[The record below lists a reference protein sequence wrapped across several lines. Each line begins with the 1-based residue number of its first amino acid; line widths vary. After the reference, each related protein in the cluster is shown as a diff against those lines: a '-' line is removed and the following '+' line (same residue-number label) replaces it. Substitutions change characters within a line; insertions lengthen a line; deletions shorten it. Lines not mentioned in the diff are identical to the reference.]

1 VTPDPI
7 DAPGTPPAAG
17 QDLTAGGAV
26 FARLA
31 RLGVEV
37 VFVNSGTDFPPVI
50 EGLAEADAHGAEL
63 PRTVVVAHEHAAVSM
78 AHGYYFATGR
88 AQAVMLHTNVGLSN
102 GATGAINAATDRVPM
117 LLMSGRTPT
126 VEEGRFGAR
135 TVPIGWGQEMRDQP
149 ALVRE
154 ACKWD
159 YELRF
164 PEQVPQLLDR
174 AYAIAAST
182 PRGPVYLALPREVLC
197 EPCPSAEL
205 DRAPAMAAA
214 RVVAPRSLLATAADL
229 LAGARRPLVIA
240 QRGAGDQEGFD
251 ALARLADRW
260 SIPVCQY
267 WAVATAISAH
277 HPMYV
282 GQDPEP
288 WISEADVVL
297 VIDSLAPWSPDIH
310 RLREDCRVIHLG
322 PDPLEARFPV
332 RNFRS
337 DLSVTSEVG
346 PGLVGLEQGLHDS
359 SRAESATGRTEW
371 RALVERHVADRRI
384 RLDGLAA
391 TDPAQPMTKEWV
403 AHTVGRALRGRAAT
417 VVSELGCPL
426 DPLELTEHGSWRQEP
441 HSGGLGWGL
450 PCAMG
455 IKLADPDRLV
465 VATVGDGSYM
475 FANPVACHQ
484 VAEANGIAV
493 LVIVLNNAGYGAVR
507 SSVLGLYPTGYAAK
521 FDDMPLT
528 GLAPSPDFAQVAAAS
543 RAHAETVADGRD
555 LAGAL
560 ERALRAVTVDRR
572 QALLDVRIVD

>member
-1 VTPDPI
+1 MTPDPI

-17 QDLTAGGAV
+17 PALTAGGAV

-31 RLGVEV
+31 RLGVDV
-37 VFVNSGTDFPPVI
+37 VFVNSGTDFPPII
-50 EGLAEADAHGAEL
+50 EGLAEADAHEAEL
-63 PRTVVVAHEHAAVSM
+63 PRTIVVAHEHAALSM

-174 AYAIAAST
+174 AHAIAGST

-197 EPCPSAEL
+197 EPCPSVEL

-214 RVVAPRSLLATAADL
+214 RVVAPPSLLTAVAEV
-229 LAGARRPLVIA
+229 LAEARRPLVIA

-310 RLREDCRVIHLG
+310 HLREDCRVIHLG

-346 PGLVGLEQGLHDS
+346 PGLVGLEQALSES
-359 SRAESATGRTEW
+359 SHAEADTGANGVAHASSSDTSPTAGTVSTVLPPPIPPGRSRRSGWRTSWDERSADGSPPWCPNWVVRSIRSSSPNTGRGARSRIPAASGGGCRVRWASSSPIPTGSRSPRSATVRTC
-371 RALVERHVADRRI
+371 
-384 RLDGLAA
+384 
-391 TDPAQPMTKEWV
+391 
-403 AHTVGRALRGRAAT
+403 
-417 VVSELGCPL
+417 S
-426 DPLELTEHGSWRQEP
+426 
-441 HSGGLGWGL
+441 
-450 PCAMG
+450 
-455 IKLADPDRLV
+455 
-465 VATVGDGSYM
+465 
-475 FANPVACHQ
+475 
-484 VAEANGIAV
+484 
-493 LVIVLNNAGYGAVR
+493 
-507 SSVLGLYPTGYAAK
+507 PT
-521 FDDMPLT
+521 
-528 GLAPSPDFAQVAAAS
+528 PSPATRWPRRTAS
-543 RAHAETVADGRD
+543 PS
-555 LAGAL
+555 
-560 ERALRAVTVDRR
+560 
-572 QALLDVRIVD
+572 